1 MGQETRGCGV
11 RHSFCVQAR
20 SPRLSYEFSAHS
32 THSTN
37 TGRHELR
44 MVIGMTP
51 TELEAELERLHSD
64 SFGWALT
71 CCGWDESEA
80 EDVLQTAYLRV
91 VSGKARFG
99 GRSAFKTW
107 LFGVIRRISQES
119 YRRAKRHDQRA
130 VRLVDNDLQVAP
142 VDVES
147 NLERAERSQRL
158 LAALDGVSE
167 RQREV
172 LHLVF
177 YQDLSIAGA
186 AEVMGVS
193 LGSARTHYERGK
205 ARMRSLLTEEEES
218 ERPA

>member
-1 MGQETRGCGV
+1 MD
-11 RHSFCVQAR
+11 
-20 SPRLSYEFSAHS
+20 
-32 THSTN
+32 
-37 TGRHELR
+37 
-44 MVIGMTP
+44 P

-64 SFGWALT
+64 SFGWALA
-71 CCGWDESEA
+71 CCGWNDSEA

-107 LFGVIRRISQES
+107 LFGVIRRTAQES
-119 YRRAKRHDQRA
+119 QRRERKHSKRVVQ
-130 VRLVDNDLQVAP
+130 LVDSDLQVDP
-142 VDVES
+142 EDVES
-147 NLERAERSQRL
+147 KLEKAEWKRKL
-158 LAALDGVSE
+158 LAALEGVSE

-205 ARMRSLLTEEEES
+205 ARMRSLLTEDDES